1 MRSLGVLVFLA
12 ATHPA
17 LSAAAAYPER
27 PMRFIVAAVAGSSPD
42 ITSRLVTTD
51 MAAELGQ
58 QFVVDNRGGAG
69 GTLGMP
75 LIARATPDGY
85 TIGYGNIASL
95 GIAPSVYAKLSY
107 DPLKDFQPIGH
118 IADSYNIL
126 AVALSFPVKSVAELI
141 DHAKKNPG
149 KLVYG
154 GATVSSTQYMSGQ
167 LFNQM
172 AGTNIRAVSFLG
184 AQVIPA
190 MALGQ
195 VHMTF
200 NGSAALEQYIKTGR
214 IRGLAVTGLKR
225 LRAFPDLPTLAE
237 SGLPGFEV
245 VAWGGIIAPVGLPPA
260 IAARLNSVLNKVL
273 KSPAGAEKLVA
284 MGLEPGGGT
293 PEQFGAHIRKEIVKW
308 GEITRKSGIK
318 PQ

>member
-1 MRSLGVLVFLA
+1 M
-12 ATHPA
+12 
-17 LSAAAAYPER
+17 
-27 PMRFIVAAVAGSSPD
+27 
-42 ITSRLVTTD
+42 
-51 MAAELGQ
+51 
-58 QFVVDNRGGAG
+58 
-69 GTLGMP
+69 
-75 LIARATPDGY
+75 
-85 TIGYGNIASL
+85 
-95 GIAPSVYAKLSY
+95 
-107 DPLKDFQPIGH
+107 
-118 IADSYNIL
+118 
-126 AVALSFPVKSVAELI
+126 
-141 DHAKKNPG
+141 
-149 KLVYG
+149 YG

-245 VAWGGIIAPVGLPPA
+245 VAWGGIIAPLGLPPA
-260 IAARLNSVLNKVL
+260 IVARLNSVLNKVL

>member
-1 MRSLGVLVFLA
+1 MRGWWWKIFLVLILNMGN
-12 ATHPA
+12 
-17 LSAAAAYPER
+17 AAAAYPER
-27 PMRFIVAAVAGSSPD
+27 PIRFVVAAVAGSAPD
-42 ITSRLVTTD
+42 ITSRLVTTE
-51 MAAELGQ
+51 MTHELGQ

-85 TIGYGNIASL
+85 TMGYGNIASL
-95 GIAPSVYAKLSY
+95 GIAPSVYAKLTY

-126 AVALSFPVKSVAELI
+126 AVALSFPVKTVAELI
-141 DHAKKNPG
+141 DYAKKNPG

-154 GATVSSTQYMSGQ
+154 GATVGSTQYMSGQ

-200 NGSAALEQYIKTGR
+200 NGSAALEQYIKSGR
-214 IRGLAVTGLKR
+214 IRGLAVTGAKR
-225 LRAFPDLPTLAE
+225 LRAFPDLPTIAE

-245 VAWGGIIAPVGLPPA
+245 VAWGGIIGPAGLPPPVV
-260 IAARLNSVLNKVL
+260 ARLNGVLNKVL
-273 KSPAGAEKLVA
+273 KSAAGAEKLIGI
-284 MGLEPGGGT
+284 GLEPGGGT
-293 PEQFGAHIRKEIVKW
+293 PEQFGAYVRKEITKW
-308 GEITRKSGIK
+308 SEITRKAGIK

>member
-245 VAWGGIIAPVGLPPA
+245 VAWGGIIAPLGLPPA
-260 IAARLNSVLNKVL
+260 IVARLNSVLNKVL

>member
-1 MRSLGVLVFLA
+1 MYGLRSMMFVTVTWFAGCAV
-12 ATHPA
+12 
-17 LSAAAAYPER
+17 AAYPER
-27 PMRFIVAAVAGSSPD
+27 PIRFVVAAVAGSSPD
-42 ITSRLVTTD
+42 ITSRLVTAEMT
-51 MAAELGQ
+51 AELGQ

-95 GIAPSVYAKLSY
+95 GIAPSVYAKLTY

-118 IADSYNIL
+118 IADSNNIL

-141 DHAKKNPG
+141 DYAKKNPG

-154 GATVSSTQYMSGQ
+154 GATVGSTQYMSGQ

-200 NGSAALEQYIKTGR
+200 NGSAALEQYIKSGR
-214 IRGLAVTGLKR
+214 IRGLAVTGSKR
-225 LRAFPDLPTLAE
+225 LRAFPELPTLAE
-237 SGLPGFEV
+237 SGLPGYEV
-245 VAWGGIIAPVGLPPA
+245 VAWGGIIAPVGIPPA
-260 IAARLNSVLNKVL
+260 IVARLNSVLNKVL
-273 KSPAGAEKLVA
+273 KSQTGMDKLAAV
-284 MGLEPGGGT
+284 GLEPGGGT
-293 PEQFGAHIRKEIVKW
+293 PEQFGAYIRKEIVKW
-308 GEITRKSGIK
+308 SEITRKAGIK

>member
-1 MRSLGVLVFLA
+1 MRCLRCVVLLMV
-12 ATHPA
+12 A
-17 LSAAAAYPER
+17 LISWSAAAAYPNR
-27 PMRFIVAAVAGSSPD
+27 PIRFVVAAVAGSSPD
-42 ITSRLVTTD
+42 ITSRLVTAEMTT
-51 MAAELGQ
+51 ELGQ

-85 TIGYGNIASL
+85 TMGYGNIASL
-95 GIAPSVYAKLSY
+95 GIAPSVYAKLTY

-126 AVALSFPVKSVAELI
+126 AVALSFPVKTVAELI

-154 GATVSSTQYMSGQ
+154 GATVGSTQYMSGQ

-195 VHMTF
+195 VQMTF
-200 NGSAALEQYIKTGR
+200 NGSAALEQYIKSGR
-214 IRGLAVTGLKR
+214 IRGLAVTGAKR
-225 LRAFPDLPTLAE
+225 LRAFPDLPTIAE

-245 VAWGGIIAPVGLPPA
+245 VAWGGIIGPVGMPPA
-260 IAARLNSVLNKVL
+260 IVARLNGVLNKVL
-273 KSPAGAEKLVA
+273 KSPAGSEKLVSI
-284 MGLEPGGGT
+284 GLEPGGGT
-293 PEQFGAHIRKEIVKW
+293 PEQFGAHVRKDIAKW
-308 GEITRKSGIK
+308 SEITRKAGIK